1 MAVKTATSTSSSA
14 VQRADLFASKKR
26 NAGEVVRKT
35 VVYLLLIIL
44 SAMFLFP
51 LFWMVTSALK
61 PEGQIF
67 IWPPK
72 WIPSPVLWSNFQKAF
87 SNPQLPFDRFVVNTL
102 IIEAGVVSGRLIS
115 CTLVAY
121 GFARLKAPGKNILF
135 TILLATLMLPRAA
148 ILIPTYILFNQL
160 GWVNTFLPLIVPAW
174 FGEAYAIFLMRQFF
188 MTIPRELEE
197 AAVIDG
203 ATTLQIIWQIIVPLS
218 TPVLAVIAIL
228 TFKDT
233 WNDFLNPLLY
243 LSEPSK
249 YTVSVGLA
257 YFNGQFDVKLNLLMA
272 ASATMMVPIVILF
285 IFAQRAFVEGISLT
299 GLKG

>member
-1 MAVKTATSTSSSA
+1 MATKTMSA
-14 VQRADLFASKKR
+14 APTYQRATLIFGMRPGEFA
-26 NAGEVVRKT
+26 RKT
-35 VVYLLLIIL
+35 LVYGLLILL
-44 SAMFLFP
+44 SLVFLFP
-51 LFWMVTSALK
+51 LFWMLTSALK
-61 PEGQIF
+61 AEANIF
-67 IWPPK
+67 RWPPQ
-72 WIPSPVLWSNFQKAF
+72 WIPEPLLFDNFRLAF
-87 SNPQLPFDRFVVNTL
+87 SNPQLPFGKFVVNTL
-102 IIEAGVVSGRLIS
+102 IIEAGVLVGRLIS

-121 GFARLKAPGKNILF
+121 GFARLNAPGKNVLF

-148 ILIPTYILFNQL
+148 IMIPTYILFNQL
-160 GWVNTFLPLIVPAW
+160 GWINTFLPLIIPAW

-203 ATTLQIIWQIIVPLS
+203 ASTLKIIWSVIVPLS

-233 WNDFLNPLLY
+233 WNDFMGPLLY
-243 LSEPSK
+243 LSDRNL

-257 YFNGQFDVKLNLLMA
+257 YFNGEFDVKLNLLMA
-272 ASATMMVPIVILF
+272 ASVTLMLPIVILF
-285 IFAQRAFVEGISLT
+285 IFAQKAFVEGISLT

>member
-1 MAVKTATSTSSSA
+1 MAVNAATSRTVQNTGLFGWKKQSS
-14 VQRADLFASKKR
+14 
-26 NAGEVVRKT
+26 GEILRKT
-35 VVYLLLIIL
+35 VVYALLILL
-44 SAMFLFP
+44 SATFLFP

-61 PEGQIF
+61 AEGQIF
-67 IWPPK
+67 VWPPQ
-72 WIPSPVLWSNFQKAF
+72 WIPNPVLWSNFQKAF
-87 SNPQLPFDRFVVNTL
+87 SNPQLPFGRFVVNTL

-115 CTLVAY
+115 CTLVSY

-148 ILIPTYILFNQL
+148 VLIPQYILFNQL

-197 AAVIDG
+197 AAIIDG
-203 ATTLQIIWQIIVPLS
+203 ATTLQIIWRVIVPLS

-272 ASATMMVPIVILF
+272 ASATMMIPIVVLF

>member
-1 MAVKTATSTSSSA
+1 MAAITSSSA
-14 VQRADLFASKKR
+14 AKRAPQPRPRLADYR
-26 NAGEVVRKT
+26 PGEMLRKL
-35 VVYLLLIIL
+35 VVYGLLILL
-44 SAMFLFP
+44 SMVFLFP
-51 LFWMVTSALK
+51 LFWMATTALK
-61 PEGQIF
+61 SNTQIYQ
-67 IWPPK
+67 WPPQ
-72 WIPSPVLWSNFQKAF
+72 WIPNPLMWSNFSDAF
-87 SNPQLPFDRFVVNTL
+87 GNPLLPFGRFVINTL
-102 IIEAGVVSGRLIS
+102 MIEAGVVSGRLIS

-121 GFARLKAPGKNILF
+121 GFARLRAPGKDLLF

-148 ILIPTYILFNQL
+148 ILIPEYILFNQL

-203 ATTLQIIWQIIVPLS
+203 ASTLRIIWTVIVPLS

-233 WNDFLNPLLY
+233 WNDFLTPLLY
-243 LSEPSK
+243 LNNINN
-249 YTVSVGLA
+249 YTVAVGLA
-257 YFNGQFDVKLNLLMA
+257 YFNGQNNVQMNLLMA
-272 ASATMMVPIVILF
+272 ASVTLMLPIVILF

>member
-1 MAVKTATSTSSSA
+1 MAVNTANSA
-14 VQRADLFASKKR
+14 RVQKAILLGQKKQ
-26 NAGEVVRKT
+26 NTGEIIRKT
-35 VVYLLLIIL
+35 VVYGLLLLL

-61 PEGQIF
+61 AEGKIF
-67 IWPPK
+67 LWPPQ
-72 WIPSPVLWSNFQKAF
+72 WIPDPILWSNFQKAF
-87 SNPQLPFDRFVVNTL
+87 GNPQLPFDRFIVNTL
-102 IIEAGVVSGRLIS
+102 IVEAGVVSGRLIS

-121 GFARLKAPGKNILF
+121 GFARLRAPGKNILF

-148 ILIPTYILFNQL
+148 VLIPQYILFNQF
-160 GWVNTFLPLIVPAW
+160 GWVNSFLPLIVPAW

-203 ATTLQIIWQIIVPLS
+203 ATTLQIIWKVIVPLS

-249 YTVSVGLA
+249 YTVAVGLA

-272 ASATMMVPIVILF
+272 ASATLMLPIVILF
-285 IFAQRAFVEGISLT
+285 MFAQRTFVEGISLT

>member
-1 MAVKTATSTSSSA
+1 MAVKAAAPTRIQTTGFWGWRERS
-14 VQRADLFASKKR
+14 VLEFA
-26 NAGEVVRKT
+26 RKT
-35 VVYLLLIIL
+35 LVYVLLIVL
-44 SAMFLFP
+44 SLLFLFP
-51 LFWMVTSALK
+51 LFWMVTSGLK
-61 PEGQIF
+61 SDTQIF
-67 IWPPK
+67 VWPPQ
-72 WIPSPVLWSNFQKAF
+72 WIPNPILWSNFEKAF
-87 SNPQLPFDRFVVNTL
+87 SNPQLPFDKFVVNTL
-102 IIEAGVVSGRLIS
+102 IIEAGVIVGRLIS

-121 GFARLKAPGKNILF
+121 GFARLRAPGKNVLF

-203 ATTLQIIWQIIVPLS
+203 ASTLHIIWKVIVPLS
-218 TPVLAVIAIL
+218 LPVLAVIAIL
-228 TFKDT
+228 SFKDT

-249 YTVSVGLA
+249 YTVAVGLA
-257 YFNGQFDVKLNLLMA
+257 YFNGQFDVQLNLLMA
-272 ASATMMVPIVILF
+272 ASATMMLPTVILF

>member
-1 MAVKTATSTSSSA
+1 MAVKAATSTPVRRVSS
-14 VQRADLFASKKR
+14 VQRPF
-26 NAGEVVRKT
+26 NYGEILRKT
-35 VVYLLLIIL
+35 VVYALLIIF
-44 SAMFLFP
+44 SIVFIFP
-51 LFWMVTSALK
+51 LFWMVLSALK

-67 IWPPK
+67 VWPPK
-72 WIPSPVLWSNFQKAF
+72 WIPDPILWSNFQKAF
-87 SNPQLPFDRFVVNTL
+87 SNPQLPFDRFVINTL
-102 IIEAGVVSGRLIS
+102 IIEAGVVSGRLVS

-121 GFARLKAPGKNILF
+121 GFARLRAPGKNILF
-135 TILLATLMLPRAA
+135 TVLLATLMLPRAA
-148 ILIPTYILFNQL
+148 IIIPTYILFNQL
-160 GWVNTFLPLIVPAW
+160 GWINTFLPMIVPAW

-197 AAVIDG
+197 AAIIDG
-203 ATTLQIIWQIIVPLS
+203 ANTLKIIWSVIVPLS

-233 WNDFLNPLLY
+233 WNDFLTPLLY

-272 ASATMMVPIVILF
+272 ASATMMIPIVVLF
-285 IFAQRAFVEGISLT
+285 IFAQRAFVEGIALT

>member
-1 MAVKTATSTSSSA
+1 MATKT
-14 VQRADLFASKKR
+14 VASPTVNR
-26 NAGEVVRKT
+26 VNAGRRSPQLGETIRIT
-35 VVYLLLIIL
+35 VVYALLIFL
-44 SAMFLFP
+44 SVIFIFP
-51 LFWMVTSALK
+51 LFWMVSSALK

-67 IWPPK
+67 VWPPK
-72 WIPSPVLWSNFQKAF
+72 WIPNPILWSNFRDAF

-102 IIEAGVVSGRLIS
+102 IIEAGVLSGRLIT
-115 CTLVAY
+115 CTLVSY
-121 GFARLKAPGKNILF
+121 GFARLRAPGKNILF

-148 ILIPTYILFNQL
+148 VLIPQYILFNQL

-197 AAVIDG
+197 AALIDG
-203 ATTLQIIWQIIVPLS
+203 ATTLQIIWRVIVPLS

-233 WNDFLNPLLY
+233 WNDFMNPLLY

-257 YFNGQFDVKLNLLMA
+257 YFNGQFDVKWNLLMA

>member
-1 MAVKTATSTSSSA
+1 MAVKAVTSTSVPRVSA
-14 VQRADLFASKKR
+14 PRRPF
-26 NAGEVVRKT
+26 NYGEILRKT
-35 VVYLLLIIL
+35 VVYALLIIF
-44 SAMFLFP
+44 SIVFIFP
-51 LFWMVTSALK
+51 LFWMVLSALK

-67 IWPPK
+67 LWPPK
-72 WIPSPVLWSNFQKAF
+72 WIPDPILWSNFQKAF
-87 SNPQLPFDRFVVNTL
+87 SNPQLPFDRFVINTL
-102 IIEAGVVSGRLIS
+102 IIEAGVVSGRLVS

-121 GFARLKAPGKNILF
+121 GFARLRAPGKNILF
-135 TILLATLMLPRAA
+135 TVLLATLMLPRAA
-148 ILIPTYILFNQL
+148 IIIPTYILFNQL
-160 GWVNTFLPLIVPAW
+160 GWINTFLPMIVPAW

-197 AAVIDG
+197 AAIIDG
-203 ATTLQIIWQIIVPLS
+203 ATTLKIIWSVIVPLS

-233 WNDFLNPLLY
+233 WNDFLTPLLY

-272 ASATMMVPIVILF
+272 ASATMMIPIVVLF
-285 IFAQRAFVEGISLT
+285 IFAQRAFVEGIALT